1 MQRRGIFITGTDTG
15 VGKTTVACGLAAALS
30 RQGKQVGVLKPAET
44 GCEPGPDGSL
54 VAADGERLRF
64 FSGCTVQPSLCCPYK
79 FPEPLAPAVAAERAG
94 RAIEIG
100 HIAEAYDALAAQHD
114 LILVEGAGGLLVPIT
129 DQLTFADLAARL
141 DLPVLLVIGNRLGAI
156 NHALLTA
163 ENARMRGL
171 RLAGYIVNALTPA
184 ADLAAETNAE
194 VLRRWLG
201 PGLGEVPHLGALAM
215 TPADRDRLAILF
227 AAKVD
232 LQRLERSLES

>member
-1 MQRRGIFITGTDTG
+1 
-15 VGKTTVACGLAAALS
+15 
-30 RQGKQVGVLKPAET
+30 
-44 GCEPGPDGSL
+44 
-54 VAADGERLRF
+54 
-64 FSGCTVQPSLCCPYK
+64 
-79 FPEPLAPAVAAERAG
+79 
-94 RAIEIG
+94 
-100 HIAEAYDALAAQHD
+100 
-114 LILVEGAGGLLVPIT
+114 
-129 DQLTFADLAARL
+129 
-141 DLPVLLVIGNRLGAI
+141 
-156 NHALLTA
+156 
-163 ENARMRGL
+163 MRGL